1 MAVEGG
7 TVSQY
12 HLLVIL
18 KFINFMSLFRHSV
31 WFALS
36 LNQLSLAEFRINNI
50 WLTRTT
56 EELSYRVVF
65 CCKHKD
71 SKGRFK
77 VDSFLSEIV

>member
-7 TVSQY
+7 TVSHY
-12 HLLVIL
+12 HLLVIR

-36 LNQLSLAEFRINNI
+36 FNQLSLAEFRICNI

-56 EELSYRVVF
+56 EELRYRVVF

-71 SKGRFK
+71 S
-77 VDSFLSEIV
+77 